1 MLSKFMSSVDG
12 LDLIAIVVM
21 IVAIIIFSWLM
32 VKVARMKKSDADR
45 ISTIPLEDDKVIEE
59 KL

>member
-12 LDLIAIVVM
+12 LDVFAIVMM
-21 IVAIIIFSWLM
+21 IVAIAIFSWLM
-32 VKVARMKKSDADR
+32 LRVARMKKSDADR